1 MSGLT
6 HYPVATAL
14 SIHQHIQH
22 PGNGHV
28 RTAGNEGRITLRVAH
43 VVGIQDR
50 TIFFSPA
57 LIVVAG
63 TLLSLFTSQ
72 PCVFFFFWGGGGV
85 CFRQSLAK
93 DGAARSHVLHPVMQ
107 LDAFLMNKQKIE
119 TKFSC
124 SFQQAYSC
132 TLQLL
137 STLLQR
143 TASDKTASPLKP
155 LVLFIERFPCPSVKR
170 VNIYI

>member
-1 MSGLT
+1 MPGLT

-22 PGNGHV
+22 PGTGHV

-43 VVGIQDR
+43 VVGIRDQ
-50 TIFFSPA
+50 TIFFSSPYCRRWYA
-57 LIVVAG
+57 VILVHES
-63 TLLSLFTSQ
+63 TLR
-72 PCVFFFFWGGGGV
+72 CFWRGGGI
-85 CFRQSLAK
+85 CFRQSHAK
-93 DGAARSHVLHPVMQ
+93 EGAVRSHVLHPVMK
-107 LDAFLMNKQKIE
+107 LDAFLINKQKIE

-124 SFQQAYSC
+124 SFQHAY

-143 TASDKTASPLKP
+143 TAIDKTASPLKP

-170 VNIYI
+170 VKKYT

>member
-1 MSGLT
+1 MHQTEYRNQKGLYT
-6 HYPVATAL
+6 WFWR
-14 SIHQHIQH
+14 
-22 PGNGHV
+22 G
-28 RTAGNEGRITLRVAH
+28 GR
-43 VVGIQDR
+43 
-50 TIFFSPA
+50 
-57 LIVVAG
+57 
-63 TLLSLFTSQ
+63 
-72 PCVFFFFWGGGGV
+72 GGGGGGERRI

-93 DGAARSHVLHPVMQ
+93 DGAARSHVLHPVMK
-107 LDAFLMNKQKIE
+107 LDAFLINKQKIE

-124 SFQQAYSC
+124 SFQHAY

-137 STLLQR
+137 STSLQR